1 MEYSMK
7 EMSIENLDLIAQG
20 GMGKSMFFFLCCV

>member
-1 MEYSMK
+1 MGLAMK